1 VTRAERDAL
10 ITDNLP
16 LAHAVANR
24 FKGLVPATLT
34 DEVESA
40 ALLGL
45 TIAARDFDPARGVR
59 FSTYAW
65 PTIRGTIITALRRQ
79 THGGKTKEFNNSF
92 EGEVAEQY
100 LADNRCTASGLD
112 AAIDARARVATLK
125 RRLPMLSRR
134 IIEMRFHR
142 DMTLAEI
149 ARKTCRS
156 ECGISK
162 IIAEAIAL
170 MRRPLSACPPA
181 VRRRVHSRETKKAA

>member
-10 ITDNLP
+10 IVDNLR

-24 FKGLVPATLT
+24 FKGIVPDTLT

-45 TIAARDFDPARGVR
+45 TLAAARFDPSLGK
-59 FSTYAW
+59 FSAYAW
-65 PTIRGTIITALRRQ
+65 PTIRGTITRALRRV
-79 THGGKTKEFNNSF
+79 THSGQNREFNNSF
-92 EGEVAEQY
+92 DGDDAEEK
-100 LADNRCTASGLD
+100 LVDTSASAADLEAS
-112 AAIDARARVATLK
+112 IDARARVTALK

-134 IIEMRFHR
+134 IIEMRFHQ

-149 ARKTCRS
+149 ARRTGRS
-156 ECGISK
+156 EGRISQIIRDGI
-162 IIAEAIAL
+162 EL

-181 VRRRVHSRETKKAA
+181 VKRRVAKAQKKAA